1 MKCIVYQLGLIEYQA
16 ATFLQRKLHRER
28 MDGKMSDM
36 LLLLEHPPT
45 ITVGKSGDLD
55 HVLVPQEELSKE
67 HISLFFTDRGG
78 DVTYHGPGQL
88 VGYPI
93 LNLKE
98 RNRDIHQ
105 YVRDLEEVILR
116 TLNSFCIP
124 ANRKNDHA
132 GIWVNEEQI
141 ASIGLSIRKWI
152 TMHGFALNV
161 KPKLGHFL
169 NINPCGILGQKATSI
184 VEILAKNISM
194 ETVTKKLI
202 NFFSEVFDVQVELV
216 GERREWAGP
225 YETTIGDF
233 YGNVWRKIGQ

>member
-1 MKCIVYQLGLIEYQA
+1 MEYQT
-16 ATFLQRKLHRER
+16 ATLLQRRLLRKR
-28 MDGKMSDM
+28 MDKEMSDM

-45 ITVGKSGDLD
+45 ITIGKSGGLD
-55 HVLVPQEELSKE
+55 HVLVPPEELSKE
-67 HISLFFTDRGG
+67 NISLFFTDRGG
-78 DVTYHGPGQL
+78 NVTYHGPGQL

-98 RNRDIHQ
+98 RNRDIHK
-105 YVRDLEEVILR
+105 YVRDLEEVILK
-116 TLNSFCIP
+116 TLNSFGIT
-124 ANRKNDHA
+124 ANRKKNHA
-132 GIWVNEEQI
+132 GVWVNEEQI
-141 ASIGLSIRKWI
+141 ASIGLSIRKWF

-202 NFFSEVFDVQVELV
+202 NFFSEVFDVQVELAA
-216 GERREWAGP
+216 E
-225 YETTIGDF
+225 
-233 YGNVWRKIGQ
+233 